1 MQMETKIYG
10 WNIAF
15 FPLELLSVILMS
27 EHVVNQAKIAQN
39 KSVWFLRTWAIIR
52 DIATSNVS

>member
-1 MQMETKIYG
+1 
-10 WNIAF
+10 
-15 FPLELLSVILMS
+15 MS
-27 EHVVNQAKIAQN
+27 EHVVYQAKIAQN